1 MSPPLLVWGLSEG
14 GDFIILALTAHHD
27 TRRLGVPRKAQIH
40 AEKSDEIEALSENVR
55 DSAKPGKEGSASQ
68 SPPRLSSTGLPKRR
82 QGGSGRGPA
91 RLGLAS
97 LASLNLKLPP
107 EHSLGTPHVPTRQPQ
122 QPGKR
127 EACPVSHGGGNPP

>member
-1 MSPPLLVWGLSEG
+1 MSLPLLVRGLSEG
-14 GDFIILALTAHHD
+14 RDFIILALTAHHD

-91 RLGLAS
+91 QLGR
-97 LASLNLKLPP
+97 ASLNLKLPP